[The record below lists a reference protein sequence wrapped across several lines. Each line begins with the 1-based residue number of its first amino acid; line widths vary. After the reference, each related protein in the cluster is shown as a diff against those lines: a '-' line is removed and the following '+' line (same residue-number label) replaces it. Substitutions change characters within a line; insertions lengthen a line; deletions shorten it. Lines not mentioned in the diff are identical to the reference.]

1 MADGS
6 INLDLDD
13 WLAER
18 LRSGAVE
25 ARMSEKEF
33 VRFVLEQHLTSRDAF
48 DWEEETPGEA
58 GEERLVPLEDA
69 LSDVRRLVQQRLGGE

>member
-1 MADGS
+1 MAEAS

-18 LRSGAVE
+18 LRSGAAE

-33 VRFVLEQHLTSRDAF
+33 VRFVPEQVT
-48 DWEEETPGEA
+48 
-58 GEERLVPLEDA
+58 
-69 LSDVRRLVQQRLGGE
+69 RRRGRE